1 MPRRI
6 VRGLILLVLL
16 AGFRG
21 SAGPL
26 PGVGF
31 LQAVPFHRPQA
42 KFGGFSALH
51 VAGDGLSFVALS
63 DEGIYVAGEF
73 ARDDAGRITAFT
85 TGPVTE
91 LLASQGKTLPHAQ
104 SDSEGLAVAPDGT
117 VFVSFESPARVWRYA
132 HLGAEPVKLPAHPDF
147 AKMEYNRQLEAL
159 AIDAQGTLYTIPEIS
174 TAPDQPFAV
183 YRFRGGIWDQ
193 PFTIPRRDGF
203 LVSDA
208 AVVPDGRFYVLER
221 EFLGPSGFASR
232 LRRFDMADQLTH
244 ETVVLQTEPGA
255 HDNLEGVAVWRD
267 DKG

>member
-73 ARDDAGRITAFT
+73 ARNDAGRITAFT

-104 SDSEGLAVAPDGT
+104 SDSEGLAVAPDGKSL
-117 VFVSFESPARVWRYA
+117 VAWKHLDELGWQVYDERGRPES
-132 HLGAEPVKLPAHPDF
+132 
-147 AKMEYNRQLEAL
+147 
-159 AIDAQGTLYTIPEIS
+159 AQGS
-174 TAPDQPFAV
+174 VKSAGKGTA
-183 YRFRGGIWDQ
+183 GIVDRNGNFILFQ
-193 PFTIPRRDGF
+193 
-203 LVSDA
+203 
-208 AVVPDGRFYVLER
+208 
-221 EFLGPSGFASR
+221 
-232 LRRFDMADQLTH
+232 
-244 ETVVLQTEPGA
+244 
-255 HDNLEGVAVWRD
+255 
-267 DKG
+267 